1 MNGIL
6 HRILRTK
13 VLFIMKLT
21 TFFFLLS
28 TFTLLA
34 SGTYSQ
40 SKTFTIARQNTLI
53 KDVLSEIEDQ
63 SGYFFIYNNEFVD
76 VYQRIDIDV
85 KEQSINNLLDRIFA
99 DQNIQYRIENRK
111 IILSPSSSLKRLQQ
125 KQQQE
130 SVNGKVTDS
139 NGAPLPG
146 VTVVLKGTVTG
157 TITDFDGNFSIGSVP
172 DDATI
177 VFSFVGMKSQEIAVA
192 GQSRINVVLEEE
204 SIGLEQVVVT
214 GYQTQRK
221 ADLTGSVGVVDVEE
235 IKEIPTGNAVK
246 ALQGRVAGVY
256 ITTDGNPG
264 SFATVRI
271 RGGSTLNNQDNN
283 PLYVID
289 GVPTTGG
296 IEQLNPND
304 IENMQ
309 VLKDASAA
317 SIYGSRANNGV
328 ILITTKKGKEG
339 VTKIEFSSY
348 LTVQEYAN
356 KMDVL
361 NTEERAFVYWQA
373 AVNDGS
379 NPNKSSL
386 YQYVWHTN
394 GNGTPILDK
403 TLYPEF
409 IDVGSGQTMRPADT
423 NWYDEISQQ
432 SLIQSYNFTLS
443 NGSDRGHSLF
453 SLNYYDHDGI
463 IKETNSNKITAR
475 INSDYKV
482 LGGKLLIGE
491 NLLVSR
497 VNNVEIPGDVMY
509 LALVQQPIVPV
520 HSIDGG
526 WGGPGRGMTDR
537 HNPVRLIDQNKQNNR
552 KSARIFGN
560 MYADLEVIKGL
571 NLRSS
576 FGIDYNESYLRKM
589 DYSYTSGFLNS
600 DINRVTTS
608 QSHNISWTWSNT
620 LNYKFKKG
628 KHDFDM
634 VIGTEAIK
642 YQDEWF
648 YAIKQGFELED
659 PDYMFLDAGTEGAQN
674 GGGGSGN
681 SLFSYFG
688 KINYVYNNKYLA
700 SVTVRRDGSSRF
712 GKENLYGTFP
722 AFSVGWRLSEEGFFK
737 ESLPAFSNLKLRAG
751 WGITGNQS
759 IDNGGIYSIYRSDY
773 GIDPTWAFDTGTAY
787 DITGADTGT
796 LPAGFRKVSNGNPFL
811 KWEEANQTN
820 FGLDFGLFNQ
830 ALYGNVDYFFKET
843 KDILTN
849 PPFLGAKG
857 EGGDQWMNG
866 ATLENTG
873 IELVLG
879 YKTKLTKDLTM
890 DLTANISSYKRKV
903 TYLPESVLTGYP
915 GDPSTGKSVLG
926 HSDLIHFGYIADGLF
941 QNQQE
946 VDNYADQ
953 PGKGIGRIRYKD
965 IGGLDADGNFVYE
978 PDGIVNDY
986 DRTFIGDPNP
996 DFIYG
1001 FNARFEY
1008 KGFDV
1013 NMFFQGVYGAD
1024 VYNEHKHLT
1033 DFTSIWSGTNYGART
1048 LDAWTPENTDST
1060 IPMLSLTDSNN
1071 ENRASSYF
1079 IENGSYLKM
1088 RNLQLGYNIPARLTQ
1103 QLNLSS
1109 ARVYLQGQNL
1119 FTLKDRKG
1127 ADKFTGVDPESPGF
1141 AYPNPTSYTIGIN
1154 LTF

>member
-1 MNGIL
+1 
-6 HRILRTK
+6 
-13 VLFIMKLT
+13 MKLT
-21 TFFFLLS
+21 TFFFFLS
-28 TFTLLA
+28 TFALLA

-40 SKTFTIARQNTLI
+40 SKTFSIARENTLI
-53 KDVLSEIEDQ
+53 KDVLAEIEDQ

-76 VYQRIDIDV
+76 VYRRVSINV
-85 KEQSINNLLDRIFA
+85 KDQSITTLLDQIFA
-99 DQNIQYRIENRK
+99 DQNIKYTINNRK
-111 IILSPSSSLKRLQQ
+111 IILSSDSSREKSVQQQ
-125 KQQQE
+125 KAV
-130 SVNGKVTDS
+130 SGKVTDE
-139 NGAPLPG
+139 NGQPLPG
-146 VTVVLKGTVTG
+146 VTVVLKGTTTG
-157 TITDFDGNFSIGSVP
+157 TITDFDGKYTLTDVP
-172 DDATI
+172 ANATLM
-177 VFSFVGMKSQEIAVA
+177 FSFVGMRTQEIEVA
-192 GQSRINVVLEEE
+192 GQSSINVELAEE
-204 SIGLEQVVVT
+204 SIGLEQVIVT
-214 GYQTQRK
+214 GYQTQKK
-221 ADLTGSVGVVDVEE
+221 ADLTGSVGVVEVDE

-271 RGGSTLNNQDNN
+271 RGGSTLAGGSND

-304 IENMQ
+304 IESMQ

-328 ILITTKKGKEG
+328 ILITTKKGKAG

-348 LTVQEYAN
+348 LSVQEYAN
-356 KMDVL
+356 KLEVL
-361 NTEERAFVYWQA
+361 NTEERAFVNWQA
-373 AVNDGS
+373 AINDGVT
-379 NPNKSSL
+379 PSSPL
-386 YQYVWHTN
+386 YKYQWHTDDN
-394 GNGTPILDK
+394 GKAILDNI
-403 TLYPEF
+403 LYPEF

-423 NWYDEISQQ
+423 KWYDEISQQ

-443 NGSDRGHSLF
+443 NGNERGHSLF

-491 NLLVSR
+491 NLLVSK
-497 VNNVEIPGDVMY
+497 VDNVEIPMDVMY

-520 HSIDGG
+520 HSVDGG

-537 HNPVRLIDQNKQNNR
+537 HNPVRMIEQNKQNHR

-560 MYADLEVIKGL
+560 MYADLEIIKGL

-576 FGIDYNESYLRKM
+576 LGIDYNQSYLRKM
-589 DYSYTSGFLNS
+589 DYSYVSGFLNS

-608 QSHNISWTWSNT
+608 QSHNLSWTWSNT
-620 LNYKFKKG
+620 LNYKFTKG

-634 VIGTEAIK
+634 VVGTEAIK
-642 YQDEWF
+642 YEDEWF
-648 YAIKQGFELED
+648 YAIKEGFELED

-688 KINYVYNNKYLA
+688 KINYVFNNKYLA

-722 AFSVGWRLSEEGFFK
+722 AFSLGWRLSEENVVKDNLG
-737 ESLPAFSNLKLRAG
+737 SISNLKLRAG

-773 GIDPTWAFDTGTAY
+773 GIDPTWTFDTGTAY
-787 DITGADTGT
+787 DISGADTGT
-796 LPAGFRKVSNGNPFL
+796 LPAGFRKISNGNPIL
-811 KWEEANQTN
+811 KWEQANQTN
-820 FGLDFGLFNQ
+820 LGIDFGLFDQ
-830 ALYGNVDYFFKET
+830 SLYGSVDYFFKET
-843 KDILTN
+843 KDILLK
-849 PPFLGAKG
+849 PPYLAAKG
-857 EGGDQWMNG
+857 EGGDTWVNG
-866 ATLENTG
+866 ATLENKG
-873 IELVLG
+873 LEFVVG
-879 YKTKLTKDLTM
+879 YKTKLTKDLAM
-890 DLTANISSYKRKV
+890 DLTANVSSYKRKV
-903 TYLPESVLTGYP
+903 TYLPENVLTGYP

-926 HSDLIHFGYIADGLF
+926 HSDNIHFGYIADGIF
-941 QNQQE
+941 QNQAE
-946 VDNYADQ
+946 VDEYADQ

-965 IGGLDADGNFVYE
+965 IGGLDANGNFVYE
-978 PDGIVNDY
+978 PDGKVDDL
-986 DRTFIGDPNP
+986 DRTFTGDPNP
-996 DFIYG
+996 DFIFG
-1001 FNARFEY
+1001 FNASFEY
-1008 KGFDV
+1008 KGFDL
-1013 NMFFQGVYGAD
+1013 NMFFQGIYGAD
-1024 VYNEHKHLT
+1024 VYNEYKHLT
-1033 DFTSIWSGTNYGART
+1033 DFTSIWSGTNFGDRT
-1048 LDAWTPENTDST
+1048 LDAWTTDNTSST

-1079 IENGSYLKM
+1079 IENGSYVKL
-1088 RNLQLGYNIPARLTQ
+1088 RNLQLGYNFPARMIQ
-1103 QLNLSS
+1103 QLSLSS
-1109 ARVYLQGQNL
+1109 ARLYIQGQNL
-1119 FTLKDRKG
+1119 FTLKDGKG
-1127 ADKFTGVDPESPGF
+1127 ADQFTGVDPESPGF
-1141 AYPNPTSYTIGIN
+1141 AYPNPTSFTIGIN